1 MNKKGSYLGKPAACV
16 RILAQIILCGPRER
30 PACRRSPSPA
40 MISSNRPRMPLSR
53 TVPPQRATEKNERK
67 NSPCSEND
75 APSGE
80 ESTVR
85 DSQDRSPPGRSCLCR
100 PVVPAN
106 ESLRDKFTRIFF
118 GPDWCGPDPDVD
130 TSISAGGS
138 SWTLALF

>member
-1 MNKKGSYLGKPAACV
+1 VCV
-16 RILAQIILCGPRER
+16 RILAKIMVLGLVSVLHAGASIAGHDIVQ
-30 PACRRSPSPA
+30 SPA
-40 MISSNRPRMPLSR
+40 DTAQPNSS
-53 TVPPQRATEKNERK
+53 PQRATEKNERK

-85 DSQDRSPPGRSCLCR
+85 NSQDRSPPGRSCLCR

-130 TSISAGGS
+130 TSISAGG
-138 SWTLALF
+138 AAGH